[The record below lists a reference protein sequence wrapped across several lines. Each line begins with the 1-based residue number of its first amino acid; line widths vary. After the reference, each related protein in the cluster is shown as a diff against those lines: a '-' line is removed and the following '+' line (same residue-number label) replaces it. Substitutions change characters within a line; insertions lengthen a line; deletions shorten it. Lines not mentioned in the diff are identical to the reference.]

1 MRDSIEKIITNN
13 KYLISQNNNNEMII
27 TLKVAIVWKKYKCWY
42 SFKNKKIRTKWFTF
56 KIMSINWKIKWWD
69 KRN

>member
-27 TLKVAIVWKKYKCWY
+27 TLKVPMFEKKYKCWY
-42 SFKNKKIRTKWFTF
+42 SFKNKKITTKWLNF
-56 KIMSINWKIKWWD
+56 KTMSIN
-69 KRN
+69 